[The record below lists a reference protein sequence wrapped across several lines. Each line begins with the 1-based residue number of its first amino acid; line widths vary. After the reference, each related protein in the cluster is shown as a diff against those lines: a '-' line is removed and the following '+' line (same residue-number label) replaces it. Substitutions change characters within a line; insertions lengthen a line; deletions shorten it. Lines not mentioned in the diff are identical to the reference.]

1 MTRPP
6 TTGLGSLVRAL
17 RPFLSRGD
25 ENPTRL
31 ALEVARCIPPGCEIR
46 PTLRAVLIARMRRHG
61 LRIGDLWD
69 AVELGARAWERA
81 WILSAGARLG
91 SHTRSTEEKVN
102 PTKGYDPGVRGD
114 PVGHLGSD
122 RCESTWDGVT
132 RPIFD

>member
-1 MTRPP
+1 M
-6 TTGLGSLVRAL
+6 RAL

-31 ALEVARCIPPGCEIR
+31 ALEVVLPAPMMGEIR
-46 PTLRAVLIARMRRHG
+46 EILRARLLARMRRRG
-61 LRIGDLWD
+61 LKVGDLND

-91 SHTRSTEEKVN
+91 SHTHFHERKAD
-102 PTKGYDPGVRGD
+102 PPKGYDRSVMGD

-122 RCESTWDGVT
+122 LCESTWDGVI